1 MRSTILLVAVVLA
14 GCDTERKDNPLD
26 PESAAFRPPVVVSE
40 VRPEGAGTI
49 SVSQGAP
56 GWLDLSLQATPAEGW
71 YFHHWL
77 GRSLT
82 GMTDPAVSMSAREA
96 GDTVRL
102 EARFLP
108 NWTLTDSTL
117 IDDFDVPDL
126 FSSTGRHNSDLLS
139 TLQDAGVP
147 FGSSGWAAQG
157 SAKSRFHPENLKARE
172 SGDGDWRPTRV
183 PSGGW
188 NGGQCQHL
196 SVARPRGEWA
206 VVTTALK
213 PWPTPVD
220 LSSLRMIRFWA
231 KGLGRIM
238 IGFVTVQGMNNGDY
252 AIIQSRPI
260 LLSGQWKQY
269 EVDPSSLVAP
279 DWSSLGGET
288 WENHKSALINLHIE
302 IASDS
307 VDLWLDDIWLVGTPF
322 SSLL

>member
-1 MRSTILLVAVVLA
+1 MRSSILLVAVVLA

-26 PESAAFRPPVVVSE
+26 PESPAFRPPVVASE

-49 SVSQGAP
+49 SVSQGTP

-96 GDTVRL
+96 GDTVRI

-117 IDDFDVPDL
+117 IDDFDAPDL
-126 FSSTGRHNSDLLS
+126 LSPTGRHNSDLLS

-147 FGSSGWAAQG
+147 FGSAGWEATG
-157 SAKSRFHPENLKARE
+157 SAQTRFHPEGLKQRE
-172 SGDGDWRPTRV
+172 AGDGDWRPTRV
-183 PSGGW
+183 PGAGW
-188 NGGQCQHL
+188 NGMQCQHL
-196 SVARPRGEWA
+196 SVARERGGWA
-206 VVTTALK
+206 TVSAYLK
-213 PWPTPVD
+213 PWATPLD
-220 LSSLRMIRFWA
+220 LSTLRSIRFWA
-231 KGLGRIM
+231 KGSGRIRF
-238 IGFVTVQGMNNGDY
+238 GFGTIQGIVNGDY
-252 AIIQSRPI
+252 AMVQSLPI
-260 LLSGQWKQY
+260 ALSNQWKRY
-269 EVDPSSLVAP
+269 EVDPSTLIAP
-279 DWSSLGGET
+279 SWSSLAGET
-288 WENHKSALINLHIE
+288 WDDHKTSLGFLHIE